1 MIFDSDGNLI
11 LPRGTRMEYTN
22 IRRKL
27 KPKATGVFIICP
39 KCGNTWERRSKA
51 AGTVRCH
58 SCGERMIVEEIF

>member
-27 KPKATGVFIICP
+27 KPKATGVFVICP
-39 KCGNTWERRSKA
+39 KCGNTWERRSKR

-58 SCGERMIVEEIF
+58 SCNERITVEEIF